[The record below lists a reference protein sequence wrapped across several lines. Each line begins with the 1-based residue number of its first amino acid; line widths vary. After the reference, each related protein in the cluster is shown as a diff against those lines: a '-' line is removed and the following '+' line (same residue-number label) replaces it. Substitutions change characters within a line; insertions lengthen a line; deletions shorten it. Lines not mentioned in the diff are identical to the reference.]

1 MALALPASQP
11 AASIE
16 PPQIPVQ
23 IPSSGPLE
31 SNQSPQYPQNPDAF
45 SAPPFQP
52 PYPTSSGPPP
62 EQQAM
67 NQAPSLAQK
76 GPYSSSG
83 NGYSSNVNLPPLKPV
98 FGVSLDELYAR
109 DGTAVPMIV
118 YQCFQ
123 AIELFGLDV
132 EGIYRLSGSAN
143 HISQMK
149 ALFDNGTC
157 SVS

>member
-1 MALALPASQP
+1 M
-11 AASIE
+11 
-16 PPQIPVQ
+16 
-23 IPSSGPLE
+23 
-31 SNQSPQYPQNPDAF
+31 
-45 SAPPFQP
+45 
-52 PYPTSSGPPP
+52 
-62 EQQAM
+62 
-67 NQAPSLAQK
+67 
-76 GPYSSSG
+76 
-83 NGYSSNVNLPPLKPV
+83 NLPPLKPV